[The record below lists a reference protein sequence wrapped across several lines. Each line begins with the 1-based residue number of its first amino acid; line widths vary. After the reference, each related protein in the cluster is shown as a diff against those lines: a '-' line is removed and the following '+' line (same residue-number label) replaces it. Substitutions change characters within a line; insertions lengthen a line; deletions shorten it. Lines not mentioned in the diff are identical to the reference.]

1 MHLLHSAHVVT
12 AIASVV
18 IMVLAADVAQ
28 VAADV
33 AQVAADVA
41 LEVLVDVVL
50 EVLEDVGPVVVA
62 VDLEV
67 PVALERNHKKV
78 GELHQKPK
86 SLSHFI

>member
-18 IMVLAADVAQ
+18 IMVL
-28 VAADV
+28 AADV